1 MAAML
6 SALGTNVDLTA
17 LASQTAVAMTDTP
30 TNAYRK
36 ALVRVNTTGVTGTPT
51 ILIEGSENGGTS
63 YSTLATFTPTATLAD
78 SEQEVKL
85 YPLTRMRVSVV
96 GTAGRASCYVEG
108 IQ

>member
-6 SALGTNVDLTA
+6 ATLGSNVDATA

-36 ALVRVNTTGVTGTPT
+36 ALIRMNVAGITGTPT

-63 YSTLATFTPTATLAD
+63 YSTLATFNPTATLPNT
-78 SEQEVKL
+78 EQEVKL
-85 YPLTRMRVSVV
+85 YPLVRLRVSVV
-96 GTAGRASCYVEG
+96 ATAGRVNCYVEG
-108 IQ
+108 VQ

>member
-1 MAAML
+1 MASML
-6 SALGTNVDLTA
+6 ATLGSNVDLTA

-36 ALVRVNTTGVTGTPT
+36 ALIRWNTTGVTGTPT

-63 YSTLATFTPTATLAD
+63 YSTLATINPTATLAD
-78 SEQEVKL
+78 GETEVKL

-96 GTAGRASCYVEG
+96 ATAGRGSIYVEG
-108 IQ
+108 VQ